1 MQYFFPELLGIV
13 SGLKKPFY
21 LGGTKA
27 RFDCF
32 RIVERGKPSK
42 IIPATQVPKKVLEPF
57 VRKRSSALGLDS
69 NKINIMGVLNVTP
82 DSFYDGRKGFK
93 ESDFIKK
100 GFDLINAGLDILDV
114 GGESTRP
121 GAKELSVHMEK
132 QRVSNVI
139 REIKKTFPK
148 VIISIDTRKS
158 EVAKAALKAGASII
172 NDISGLT
179 FDKEILSVASEYGS
193 GICIMH
199 SKGLPENMQNQPS
212 YENILLDIYDFLG
225 EKLNQ
230 AKKAGISEE
239 KIILD
244 PGIGFGKS
252 LSHNKTLIK
261 NLGLFHGL
269 GCPIMIG
276 LSRKSFIGEIVGE
289 LDPSKRLGGSL
300 AALLTA
306 VSRGTHLVRV
316 HDVNETKQAIEVW
329 NSLAEIEVRFEG

>member
-1 MQYFFPELLGIV
+1 MQYFFPDLLGIG
-13 SGLKKPFY
+13 SGAKKTFF
-21 LGGTKA
+21 LGGTKV

-32 RIVERGKPSK
+32 KIVERGKPSK
-42 IIPATQVPKKVLEPF
+42 IIPASQAPKKVLEPF
-57 VRKRSSALGLDS
+57 IRQRSSAFGIDS

-82 DSFYDGRKGFK
+82 DSFYDGRKAFK
-93 ESDFIKK
+93 DSDFVKK
-100 GFDLINAGLDILDV
+100 GVDLINAGLDILDV

-121 GAKELSVHMEK
+121 GAKELSVNSEK

-139 REIKKTFPK
+139 REIKKKFPK

-158 EVAKAALKAGASII
+158 EVAKVALKAGASII
-172 NDISGLT
+172 NDVSGLT
-179 FDKEILSVASEYGS
+179 FDREILSVASEFGS

-212 YENILLDIYDFLG
+212 YDNVLLDIYDFLE

-239 KIILD
+239 RIILD

-252 LSHNKTLIK
+252 LSDNKILIK
-261 NLGLFHGL
+261 NLSLFHGL
-269 GCPIMIG
+269 GCPVMVG

-289 LDPSKRLGGSL
+289 LDPSNRLGGSL
-300 AALLTA
+300 AALLSA
-306 VSRGTHLVRV
+306 ISKGAHLVRV

-329 NSLAEIEVRFEG
+329 NSLV

>member
-1 MQYFFPELLGIV
+1 MQYFFPEFLGIV
-13 SGLKKPFY
+13 SGLKKPFFI
-21 LGGTKA
+21 GGTKVS
-27 RFDCF
+27 FDCF
-32 RIVERGKPSK
+32 KILERGKPSK
-42 IIPATQVPKKVLEPF
+42 IIPASQAPKRVLDSF
-57 VRKRSSALGLDS
+57 VRQRSSAFGLDT

-93 ESDFIKK
+93 DSDFVKK

-121 GAKELSVHMEK
+121 GAKELSVRIEK
-132 QRVSNVI
+132 QRVSSVI

-148 VIISIDTRKS
+148 LIISIDTRKS
-158 EVAKAALKAGASII
+158 EVAKEALKAGASII
-172 NDISGLT
+172 NDVSGLT
-179 FDKEILSVASEYGS
+179 FDREILSVASEFGS

-212 YENILLDIYDFLG
+212 YDNILLDIYDFLE

-230 AKKAGISEE
+230 AKKAGISKER
-239 KIILD
+239 IIVD

-252 LSHNKTLIK
+252 LSHNKALIK

-269 GCPIMIG
+269 GCQVMVG

-306 VSRGTHLVRV
+306 VSRGAHLVRV

-329 NSLAEIEVRFEG
+329 NSFV